1 MSVFMIPRV
10 IWNEKPSQS
19 DPRKYSDLYFNQND
33 NSFAITPFGDLLR
46 NFGVIGIPL
55 GMMIIGIFF
64 RVIYRAL
71 IELQPLSMWRSMLYF
86 MLLTSVSYEGFY
98 GTIIPQFIK
107 VGVVAVSGILIVN
120 LLARMKFLPT
130 R

>member
-1 MSVFMIPRV
+1 
-10 IWNEKPSQS
+10 
-19 DPRKYSDLYFNQND
+19 
-33 NSFAITPFGDLLR
+33 
-46 NFGVIGIPL
+46 
-55 GMMIIGIFF
+55 
-64 RVIYRAL
+64 
-71 IELQPLSMWRSMLYF
+71 MLYF